1 MPYVWP
7 KAKKEL
13 YKEGWIDH
21 NKNGTKDPYEDL
33 SLPVEKRV
41 DDLLSRMTLQE
52 KLRELRSSLKSDSN
66 AGNLSVVLRS
76 LEPRQAAEQAN
87 EIQRKA
93 IEETRLGVPVI
104 IHDEC
109 LHGCMAKYS
118 TVFPQAIALGATW
131 DPELVG
137 RVASA
142 IANETRRRGIRQC
155 LSPVVNLVWDVRA
168 GRTEETFG
176 EDPTLAASLARAY
189 VEAFSRER
197 VITTPKH
204 FMMNFVGEG
213 GRDSAEIHLSER
225 IIRET
230 ELIPFEESF
239 RAGALSVMA
248 AYNSIDG
255 VPCSSNSWLLTDL
268 LRGELGFAGFVVSD
282 YGSVPGIFYK
292 HRAASSPEE
301 AAALALKSGLDVE
314 LPEIELYGK
323 PLERALEQG
332 LVSEKDVDTAVRRV
346 LRAKFAIGLFDDPYV
361 NPDDAEAED
370 AEARELAYKAAADS
384 IVLLKNEG
392 VLPLGELRSLLV
404 IGKVAERENL
414 GGYTGTPK
422 GVKTILD
429 GIKEE
434 AHRMGASFAYE
445 PGCDPDMDA
454 DLPIPNRFFTTPDGK
469 ERGLLA
475 QVFSGSEGGS
485 SEKPAWSGVTS
496 PWPDGFCRFDWG
508 YGSPFPGISDQYLAS
523 FSGFLDVPE
532 EGKYTF
538 RLVSLGGRAVLKI
551 DSKEVVQAG
560 DSTEEGVVSLGAGK
574 HAFSLE
580 YSRIGHAYAYLK
592 LGWER
597 DDEAAVRSAA
607 QAASKA
613 DAVVVVVG
621 LQEGEQRD
629 RAKLALSRPQEKL
642 VEEVLKA
649 NENAIVVIV
658 GGSAVTGEWL
668 RRAKAVL
675 HAWYPGE
682 EGGSAV
688 AAVLFG
694 KEDPGGRLPFT
705 WPLFEGQL
713 PLYHYQKPSGRVSD
727 YVNMQGTSLF
737 PFGHGLSYASFRYED
752 AKLEKEGD
760 GWKVKVTVTNS
771 SGRSGKCVVQ
781 LYLRYPPTPIS
792 TPQIKLKAF
801 KKVTVGANSKVM
813 VELPLSLDDLA
824 IYDAEMRRYVPA
836 GEYELLVGSSAG
848 DLPVS
853 LPLSVEDEIRADV
866 TVERTSEGVIRVENR
881 GPIADLVAMELLI
894 DGVPQVRRVYLGAGT
909 SREISAVDMG
919 VARGLLVSMQAA

>member
-1 MPYVWP
+1 MCYLWP
-7 KAKKEL
+7 KANKEL

-21 NKNGTKDPYEDL
+21 NRNGIMDPYEDP

-52 KLRELRSSLKSDSN
+52 KLRELRSSLMPKSD
-66 AGNLSVVLRS
+66 AGNLSVVLRAF
-76 LEPRQAAEQAN
+76 EPRQAAEEAN
-87 EIQRKA
+87 ELQRKA
-93 IEETRLGVPVI
+93 IEETRLGIPVI

-137 RVASA
+137 RVADT
-142 IANETRRRGIRQC
+142 IAKEAKSRGIRQC

-189 VEAFSRER
+189 VEAFSREK

-204 FMMNFVGEG
+204 FIMNFVGEG

-230 ELIPFEESF
+230 ELIPFEETI

-255 VPCSSNSWLLTDL
+255 LPCSSNRWLLTDL
-268 LRGELGFAGFVVSD
+268 LRGELGFSGFVVSD
-282 YGSVPGIFYK
+282 YGSVPGILYK
-292 HRAASSPEE
+292 HRAASSQEE
-301 AAALALKSGLDVE
+301 ASALALRSGLDVE
-314 LPEIELYGK
+314 LPEAELYGK
-323 PLERALEQG
+323 PLERALELG
-332 LVSEKDVDTAVRRV
+332 LVTEKDIDEAVRRV
-346 LRAKFAIGLFDDPYV
+346 LRAKFAIGLFDGPYV
-361 NPDDAEAED
+361 NPEEAQAD
-370 AEARELAYKAAADS
+370 SRGARELAYTAAVDS
-384 IVLLKNEG
+384 MVLLKNEG
-392 VLPLGELRSLLV
+392 VLPLDKPTSLLV

-422 GVKTILD
+422 DVKTILD
-429 GIKEE
+429 GIRQE
-434 AHRMGASFAYE
+434 AERRGMEVTYE

-454 DLPIPNRFFTTPDGK
+454 DLPIPNRYFTAPDGNQ
-469 ERGLLA
+469 RGLLV
-475 QVFSGSEGGS
+475 QVFSGSQGGP
-485 SEKPAWSGVTS
+485 SEKPAWSGIAS

-508 YGSPFPGISDQYLAS
+508 YGSPFPGISGSYFAS

-532 EGKYTF
+532 EGNYTF
-538 RLVSLGGRAVLKI
+538 RLVSTGGEALLKI
-551 DSKEVVQAG
+551 DGEEVVRATDVAKDG
-560 DSTEEGVVSLGAGK
+560 TIPLAARK
-574 HAFSLE
+574 HAFNLE
-580 YSRIGHAYAYLK
+580 YKRTGYAYAYLR

-597 DDEAAVRSAA
+597 RCDDEVRKAAG
-607 QAASKA
+607 AASNA
-613 DAVVVVVG
+613 DAVVIVVG

-629 RAKLALSRPQEKL
+629 RAKLALSSPQEKL

-649 NENAIVVIV
+649 NENAVVVIV

-668 RRAKAVL
+668 QRAKAVL

-705 WPLFEGQL
+705 WPVFEGQL
-713 PLYHYQKPSGRVSD
+713 PLYHYEKPSGRVSD
-727 YVNMQGTSLF
+727 YVNMRGTPLF
-737 PFGHGLSYASFRYED
+737 PFGHGLSYASFRCEG
-752 AKLEKEGD
+752 AKLERSGD
-760 GWKVKVTVTNS
+760 AWKVRVGVTNPS
-771 SGRSGKCVVQ
+771 SRSGKCVVQ
-781 LYLRYPPTPIS
+781 LYVRYPPTPLS
-792 TPQIKLKAF
+792 TPQLNLKAF
-801 KKVTVGANSKVM
+801 KKIVVNANSSGA

-848 DLPVS
+848 DLPLS
-853 LPLSVEDEIRADV
+853 LTLAIDGEIRAD
-866 TVERTSEGVIRVENR
+866 TVVVRTSENAIMVENK
-881 GPIADLVAMELLI
+881 GPIADLVPVELLV
-894 DGVPQVRRVYLGAGT
+894 DGRPQVRRFYLRAGE
-909 SREISAVDMG
+909 SREVRMAGPG
-919 VARGLLVSMQAA
+919 VARRFY